1 MGTHRVSEATE
12 KRLREWLTE
21 RMRKEGFVRS
31 YTFDE
36 AVSELLNEVMRY
48 E

>member
-1 MGTHRVSEATE
+1 MGIHRVSETTE
-12 KRLREWLTE
+12 KKLREWLTV
-21 RMRKEGFVRS
+21 RMRKDGFARS

-36 AVSELLNEVMRY
+36 AVSEILKEVRQH

>member
-1 MGTHRVSEATE
+1 MGTHRVSETTE
-12 KRLREWLTE
+12 KRLREWLTV

-36 AVSELLNEVMRY
+36 AVSELLNEVRLH